1 MTGPLT
7 GNDQRVSLPQEQRLD
22 DTIRTLLDARAPGAT
37 ICPSEV
43 ARAVGGEQWRGLMD
57 AARAAVGRLV
67 ASGEVDVTQH
77 GEVVDLASARG
88 PVRIRRR

>member
-1 MTGPLT
+1 M
-7 GNDQRVSLPQEQRLD
+7 SLPQEQRLD